1 MIDKDETIGDLL
13 GRMTITA
20 ESPDGKI
27 WARVYEYTRVQVGFR
42 PWTFDQYDETGLAG
56 QLGRLGLLAWVAWS
70 RERTE
75 LYRRSLGLS
84 SSEVRN
90 AGRSGD
96 PHRERYEADLNA
108 IEADGVSARGTLRV
122 HTVGMMRWQVDIEPG
137 TLRRLGEEPFV
148 NEIHSAFESL
158 MHDRERRIITL
169 KGDYF
174 DLGLPR
180 RWLEVMAEARAVN
193 RR

>member
-1 MIDKDETIGDLL
+1 MTNEDETIGDLF
-13 GRMTITA
+13 RKMTVTA

-42 PWTFDQYDETGLAG
+42 PWTFERYDETALAA
-56 QLGRLGLLAWVAWS
+56 QLGRLGLLTWVAWS

-75 LYRRSLGLS
+75 TYRRSLGLGAG
-84 SSEVRN
+84 EARD
-90 AGRSGD
+90 AGRGGD
-96 PHRERYEADLNA
+96 PHRERYEADLQA
-108 IEADGVSARGTLRV
+108 VEGTGVSARGTLRV
-122 HTVGMMRWQVDIEPG
+122 HTVGMMRWRVDIEPG
-137 TLRRLGEEPFV
+137 TLRRLGEQPV
-148 NEIHSAFESL
+148 VDEIHSAFASL
-158 MHDRERRIITL
+158 MRDRERKIITL

-180 RWLEVMAEARAVN
+180 RWREVMDEARAVN